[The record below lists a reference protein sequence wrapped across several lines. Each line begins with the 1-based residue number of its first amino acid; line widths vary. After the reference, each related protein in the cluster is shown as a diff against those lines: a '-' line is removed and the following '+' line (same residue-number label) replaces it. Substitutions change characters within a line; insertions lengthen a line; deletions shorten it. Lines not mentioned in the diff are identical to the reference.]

1 MRFKNII
8 YVAIL
13 VLTTVITSWSIPALV
28 KKIVYESNGYPL
40 MYYSSRLKELCIIDF
55 REMNDAFRDV
65 KGNVYPRSQYDSLLP
80 LMNYRQLAMN
90 GNLPDSLEGYAMDVK
105 VLRSKQVVYRFRPSD
120 VYSPQPKMGVLL
132 EAMPKRGSLSLPG
145 DYFRMNDNEM
155 VFVNAETNSVN
166 DAKSKMFTDELLK
179 KGFEFP
185 AKAFWGNPTVRKAYE
200 EGYFCLDNKGE
211 LFHVKMVNGRPFVKN
226 TGVSKQVDVKWF
238 VMREV
243 SDKRFY
249 GYLFGQNGELGIV
262 ESNDDGGYRF
272 VKMDVRPVDITKDDI
287 IIMGNLLYWTVRIYN
302 SESMDCYGLKTSTL
316 ESLTTY
322 HQEKEIG
329 TWDRVA
335 DIVFPV
341 ILSPSSPD
349 NGYINCYVLHFSAS
363 AWILSVILALL
374 VFVFMRKRLAL
385 QKNLIVS
392 AVVALTGITGVIA
405 FILLPKNRFE

>member
-8 YVAIL
+8 YVIIL
-13 VLTTVITSWSIPALV
+13 VLTTIITSRSIPALV

-55 REMNDAFRDV
+55 REMKDAFRDV

-80 LMNYRQLAMN
+80 LMNYRQLAMD
-90 GNLPDSLEGYAMDVK
+90 GNLPDSIEGHAMDVK

-145 DYFRMNDNEM
+145 DYFRMNDSEM
-155 VFVNAETNSVN
+155 VFVDAETNSVKN
-166 DAKSKMFTDELLK
+166 AKSKMFTAELQK

-185 AKAFWGNPTVRKAYE
+185 AKAFWGNPTVRKPYE
-200 EGYFCLDNKGE
+200 EGYFCLDNNGE

-226 TGVSKQVDVKWF
+226 TGVSKQVAVKWF

-262 ESNDDGGYRF
+262 ESNEDGGYRF

-287 IIMGNLLYWTVRIYN
+287 TIMGNMLYWTVRIYN
-302 SESMDCYGLKTSTL
+302 SEAMDCYGLRSSTL
-316 ESLTTY
+316 ESLSTY

-335 DIVFPV
+335 DVVFPV

-349 NGYINCYVLHFSAS
+349 NGYVGCYVLHFSAF

-374 VFVFMRKRLAL
+374 VFVFIRKRLAL
-385 QKNLIVS
+385 HRSLIVS

-405 FILLPKNRFE
+405 FVLLPKNRFE

>member
-55 REMNDAFRDV
+55 REMKDAFRDV

-90 GNLPDSLEGYAMDVK
+90 GNLPDSLEGHAMDVK

-120 VYSPQPKMGVLL
+120 VHSPQPKMGVLL

-145 DYFRMNDNEM
+145 DYFRMNENEM

-166 DAKSKMFTDELLK
+166 DAKSKMFTGELLK

-200 EGYFCLDNKGE
+200 EGYFCLDSNGE

-249 GYLFGQNGELGIV
+249 GYLFGKNGELGIV
-262 ESNDDGGYRF
+262 ESNEDGGYRF
-272 VKMDVRPVDITKDDI
+272 IKMDVRPVDIAKDDI
-287 IIMGNLLYWTVRIYN
+287 TIMGNLLYWTVRIYN

-322 HQEKEIG
+322 HQEKETG
-329 TWDRVA
+329 TWDKVA

-349 NGYINCYVLHFSAS
+349 NGYIGCYVLHFSAL
-363 AWILSVILALL
+363 AWILSVVLALM

-385 QKNLIVS
+385 QKNLLVS

-405 FILLPKNRFE
+405 FVLLPKNRFE

>member
-8 YVAIL
+8 YVTTL

-28 KKIVYESNGYPL
+28 KKIVYESNEYPL

-55 REMNDAFRDV
+55 REMKDAFRDV

-105 VLRSKQVVYRFRPSD
+105 TLRSKQVVYRFRPSD

-145 DYFRMNDNEM
+145 DYFRMNENEM

-166 DAKSKMFTDELLK
+166 DAKSKMFTRELLK

-211 LFHVKMVNGRPFVKN
+211 LYHVKMVNGRPFVKN
-226 TGVSKQVDVKWF
+226 TGVSNQVAVKWF

-262 ESNDDGGYRF
+262 ESNEDGGYRF
-272 VKMDVRPVDITKDDI
+272 VKMDVRPVDIAKDDI
-287 IIMGNLLYWTVRIYN
+287 TIMGNLLYWTVRIYN
-302 SESMDCYGLKTSTL
+302 SEAMDCYGLKTSTL
-316 ESLTTY
+316 ELLTTF
-322 HQEKEIG
+322 HQEKEVG
-329 TWDRVA
+329 TWDKLA
-335 DIVFPV
+335 DFVFPV

-349 NGYINCYVLHFSAS
+349 NGYIGCYVLHFSAL
-363 AWILSVILALL
+363 AWILSVIFALM

-405 FILLPKNRFE
+405 LILLPKNRFE

>member
-8 YVAIL
+8 YVIIL
-13 VLTTVITSWSIPALV
+13 VLTTIITSWSIPALV
-28 KKIVYESNGYPL
+28 KKIVYDSNGYPL

-55 REMNDAFRDV
+55 REMKDSFRDV

-80 LMNYRQLAMN
+80 LMNYRQLAME
-90 GNLPDSLEGYAMDVK
+90 GNLPDSLEGHAMDVK
-105 VLRSKQVVYRFRPSD
+105 VLRAKQVVYRFRPSD
-120 VYSPQPKMGVLL
+120 VHSPQPKMGVLL
-132 EAMPKRGSLSLPG
+132 EAMPKRGNLSLTG
-145 DYFRMNDNEM
+145 DYFRMDASEM
-155 VFVNAETNSVN
+155 VFVDSETNSVN
-166 DAKSKMFTDELLK
+166 HAKSKMFTDELQK

-185 AKAFWGNPTVRKAYE
+185 AKAFWGNPTVRKPYE
-200 EGYFCLDNKGE
+200 EGYFCLDNKGD

-226 TGVSKQVDVKWF
+226 TEISSQVAVKWF

-249 GYLFGQNGELGIV
+249 GYLFGQNGEFGIV
-262 ESNDDGGYRF
+262 ESNEDGGYRF
-272 VKMDVRPVDITKDDI
+272 VKMDVRPVDISKDDI
-287 IIMGNLLYWTVRIYN
+287 TIMGNMLYWTVRIYD

-316 ESLTTY
+316 ESLSAY
-322 HQEKEIG
+322 HQEKEVG

-349 NGYINCYVLHFSAS
+349 NGYISCYVLHFSS
-363 AWILSVILALL
+363 LAWILSVILALL
-374 VFVFMRKRLAL
+374 VFVFMRKRLVL
-385 QKNLIVS
+385 HKNIIVS

-405 FILLPKNRFE
+405 LLLLPGNRFE

>member
-249 GYLFGQNGELGIV
+249 GYLFGRNGELGIV

-272 VKMDVRPVDITKDDI
+272 IKMDVRPVDITKDDI
-287 IIMGNLLYWTVRIYN
+287 TIMGNLLYWTVRIYN

-329 TWDRVA
+329 TWDKVA
-335 DIVFPV
+335 NFVFPV

-363 AWILSVILALL
+363 AWILSVIL
-374 VFVFMRKRLAL
+374 
-385 QKNLIVS
+385 KNLIVS

>member
-155 VFVNAETNSVN
+155 VFV
-166 DAKSKMFTDELLK
+166 KFTGELLK

-200 EGYFCLDNKGE
+200 EGYFCLDSNGE

-262 ESNDDGGYRF
+262 ESNEDGGYRF
-272 VKMDVRPVDITKDDI
+272 VRMDVRPVDIAKDDI
-287 IIMGNLLYWTVRIYN
+287 TIMGNLLYWTVRIYN

-322 HQEKEIG
+322 HQEKETG
-329 TWDRVA
+329 TWDKVA

-349 NGYINCYVLHFSAS
+349 NGYIGCYVLHFSAL

-385 QKNLIVS
+385 QKNLLVS

-405 FILLPKNRFE
+405 FVLLPKNRFE

>member
-8 YVAIL
+8 YVTTL

-55 REMNDAFRDV
+55 REMKDAFRDV

-105 VLRSKQVVYRFRPSD
+105 TLRSKQVVYRFRPSD

-145 DYFRMNDNEM
+145 DYFRMNENEM

-166 DAKSKMFTDELLK
+166 DAKSKMFTRELLK

-211 LFHVKMVNGRPFVKN
+211 LYHVKMVNGRSFVKN
-226 TGVSKQVDVKWF
+226 TGVSNQVAVKWF

-262 ESNDDGGYRF
+262 ESNEDGGYRF
-272 VKMDVRPVDITKDDI
+272 VKMDVRPVDIAKDDI
-287 IIMGNLLYWTVRIYN
+287 TIMGNLLYWTVRIYN
-302 SESMDCYGLKTSTL
+302 SEAMDCYGLKTSTL
-316 ESLTTY
+316 ESLTTF
-322 HQEKEIG
+322 HQEKEVG
-329 TWDRVA
+329 TWDKLA
-335 DIVFPV
+335 DFVFPV

-349 NGYINCYVLHFSAS
+349 NGYIGCYVLHFSAL
-363 AWILSVILALL
+363 AWILSVILALM

-405 FILLPKNRFE
+405 LILLPKNRFE

>member
-8 YVAIL
+8 YVTTL

-55 REMNDAFRDV
+55 REMKDAFRDV

-105 VLRSKQVVYRFRPSD
+105 TLRSKQVVYRFRPSD

-145 DYFRMNDNEM
+145 DYFRMNENEM

-166 DAKSKMFTDELLK
+166 DAKSKMFTRELLK

-211 LFHVKMVNGRPFVKN
+211 LYHVKMVNGRPFVKN
-226 TGVSKQVDVKWF
+226 TGVSNQVAVKWF

-262 ESNDDGGYRF
+262 ESNEDGGYRF
-272 VKMDVRPVDITKDDI
+272 VKMDVRPVDIAKDDI
-287 IIMGNLLYWTVRIYN
+287 TIMGNLLYWTVRIYN
-302 SESMDCYGLKTSTL
+302 SEAMDCYGLKTSTL
-316 ESLTTY
+316 ESLTTF
-322 HQEKEIG
+322 HQEKEVG
-329 TWDRVA
+329 TWDKLA
-335 DIVFPV
+335 DFVFPV

-349 NGYINCYVLHFSAS
+349 NGYIGCYVLHFSAL
-363 AWILSVILALL
+363 AWILSVILALM

-405 FILLPKNRFE
+405 LILLPKNRFE

>member
-200 EGYFCLDNKGE
+200 EGYFCLDNNGE
-211 LFHVKMVNGRPFVKN
+211 LYHVKMVNGRPFVKN
-226 TGVSKQVDVKWF
+226 TEVSKQVAVKWF

-262 ESNDDGGYRF
+262 ESNEDGGYRF
-272 VKMDVRPVDITKDDI
+272 VKMDVRPVDIAKDDI
-287 IIMGNLLYWTVRIYN
+287 TIMGNLLYWTVRIYN

-329 TWDRVA
+329 TWDKVA
-335 DIVFPV
+335 DFAFPV

-349 NGYINCYVLHFSAS
+349 NGYIGCYVLHFSAL
-363 AWILSVILALL
+363 AWILSVVLALL

-392 AVVALTGITGVIA
+392 VVVALTGITGVIA
-405 FILLPKNRFE
+405 LILLPKNRFE

>member
-8 YVAIL
+8 YVTIL

-55 REMNDAFRDV
+55 REMKDAFRDV

-80 LMNYRQLAMN
+80 LMNYRLLAMN
-90 GNLPDSLEGYAMDVK
+90 GNLPDSLEGHAMDVK

-120 VYSPQPKMGVLL
+120 VHSPQPKMGVLL
-132 EAMPKRGSLSLPG
+132 EAMPKRGNLSLPS
-145 DYFRMNDNEM
+145 DYFRMNENEM

-211 LFHVKMVNGRPFVKN
+211 LYHVKMVNGRPFVKN
-226 TGVSKQVDVKWF
+226 TEVSKQVAVKWF

-262 ESNDDGGYRF
+262 ESNEDGGYRF
-272 VKMDVRPVDITKDDI
+272 VKMDVRPVDIAKDDI
-287 IIMGNLLYWTVRIYN
+287 TIMGNLLYWTVRIYN
-302 SESMDCYGLKTSTL
+302 SEAMDCYGLKTSTL

-329 TWDRVA
+329 TWDKVA
-335 DIVFPV
+335 DFVFPV
-341 ILSPSSPD
+341 ILSPTSPD
-349 NGYINCYVLHFSAS
+349 NGYISCYVLHFSAL
-363 AWILSVILALL
+363 AWILSVVLALL

-405 FILLPKNRFE
+405 LILLPKNRFE

>member
-1 MRFKNII
+1 MKFKNII
-8 YVAIL
+8 YVTIF
-13 VLTTVITSWSIPALV
+13 VLTTVITSWLVPALV

-65 KGNVYPRSQYDSLLP
+65 KGNVYPRSQYDSILP

-90 GNLPDSLEGYAMDVK
+90 GNLPDSIDGYAMDVK

-145 DYFRMNDNEM
+145 DYFRMTGNEM
-155 VFVNAETNSVN
+155 IFVNAETNSV
-166 DAKSKMFTDELLK
+166 DDVKSRMFTEQLLK

-200 EGYFCLDNKGE
+200 EGYFFLDNKGD
-211 LFHVKMVNGRPFVKN
+211 LFHIKMVNGRPFVKN
-226 TGVSKQVDVKWF
+226 TEVSKQVDVKWF

-249 GYLFGQNGELGIV
+249 GYLFGQNGEFGIV
-262 ESNDDGGYRF
+262 ESDDDGGYRF
-272 VKMDVRPVDITKDDI
+272 VKMEVRPVDISKDDI
-287 IIMGNLLYWTVRIYN
+287 TIMGNMLYWTVRIYN

-316 ESLTTY
+316 ESLTIY

-329 TWDRVA
+329 IWDKVA
-335 DIVFPV
+335 DVIFPV

-349 NGYINCYVLHFSAS
+349 NAYIGYYVPHFSAS
-363 AWILSVILALL
+363 AWILSVILAML
-374 VFVFMRKRLAL
+374 VFVFMRKRFSL

-392 AVVALTGITGVIA
+392 VVVALTGITGVIA
-405 FILLPKNRFE
+405 LILLPKNRFE

>member
-166 DAKSKMFTDELLK
+166 DAKSKMFTGELLK

-200 EGYFCLDNKGE
+200 EGYFCLDSNGE

-262 ESNDDGGYRF
+262 ESNEDGGYRF
-272 VKMDVRPVDITKDDI
+272 VRMDVRPVDIAKDDI
-287 IIMGNLLYWTVRIYN
+287 TIMGNLLYWTVRIYN

-322 HQEKEIG
+322 HQEKETG
-329 TWDRVA
+329 TWDKVA

-349 NGYINCYVLHFSAS
+349 NGYIGCYVLHFSAL

-385 QKNLIVS
+385 QKNLLVS

-405 FILLPKNRFE
+405 FVLLPKNRFE

>member
-132 EAMPKRGSLSLPG
+132 EAMPKRGSLSLSG

-287 IIMGNLLYWTVRIYN
+287 TIMGYLLYWTVRIYN
-302 SESMDCYGLKTSTL
+302 SESIFCYFLLTS
-316 ESLTTY
+316 
-322 HQEKEIG
+322 I
-329 TWDRVA
+329 
-335 DIVFPV
+335 F
-341 ILSPSSPD
+341 
-349 NGYINCYVLHFSAS
+349 
-363 AWILSVILALL
+363 
-374 VFVFMRKRLAL
+374 
-385 QKNLIVS
+385 
-392 AVVALTGITGVIA
+392 
-405 FILLPKNRFE
+405 

>member
-211 LFHVKMVNGRPFVKN
+211 L
-226 TGVSKQVDVKWF
+226 
-238 VMREV
+238 MREV

-272 VKMDVRPVDITKDDI
+272 IKMDVRPVDITKDDI
-287 IIMGNLLYWTVRIYN
+287 TIMGNLLYWTVRIYN

-349 NGYINCYVLHFSAS
+349 NGYM

>member
-8 YVAIL
+8 YVTTL

-55 REMNDAFRDV
+55 REMKDAFRDV

-105 VLRSKQVVYRFRPSD
+105 TLRSKQVVYRFRPSD

-145 DYFRMNDNEM
+145 DYFRMNENEM

-166 DAKSKMFTDELLK
+166 DAKSKMFTRELLK

-211 LFHVKMVNGRPFVKN
+211 LYHVKMVNGRPFVKN
-226 TGVSKQVDVKWF
+226 TGVSNQVAVKWF

-262 ESNDDGGYRF
+262 ESNEDGGYRF
-272 VKMDVRPVDITKDDI
+272 VKMDVRPVDIAKDDI
-287 IIMGNLLYWTVRIYN
+287 TIMGNLLYWTVRIYN
-302 SESMDCYGLKTSTL
+302 SEAMDCYGLKTSTL
-316 ESLTTY
+316 ESLTTF
-322 HQEKEIG
+322 HQEKEVG
-329 TWDRVA
+329 TWDKLA
-335 DIVFPV
+335 DFVFPV
-341 ILSPSSPD
+341 ILSPSSPE
-349 NGYINCYVLHFSAS
+349 NGYIGCYVLHFSAL
-363 AWILSVILALL
+363 AWILSVILALM
-374 VFVFMRKRLAL
+374 VFVFMRKKLAL

-405 FILLPKNRFE
+405 LILLPKNRFE

>member
-55 REMNDAFRDV
+55 REMKDAFRDV

-166 DAKSKMFTDELLK
+166 DAKSKMFTGELLK

-200 EGYFCLDNKGE
+200 EGYFCLDSNGE

-262 ESNDDGGYRF
+262 ESNEDGGYRF
-272 VKMDVRPVDITKDDI
+272 VRMDVRPVDIAKDDI
-287 IIMGNLLYWTVRIYN
+287 TIMGNLLYWTVRIYN

-322 HQEKEIG
+322 HQEKETG
-329 TWDRVA
+329 TWDKVA

-349 NGYINCYVLHFSAS
+349 NGYIGCYVLHFSAL

-385 QKNLIVS
+385 QKNLLVS

-405 FILLPKNRFE
+405 FVLLPKNRFE

>member
-8 YVAIL
+8 YVTTL

-55 REMNDAFRDV
+55 REMKDAFRDV

-105 VLRSKQVVYRFRPSD
+105 TLRSKQVVYRFRPSD

-145 DYFRMNDNEM
+145 DYFRMNENEM

-166 DAKSKMFTDELLK
+166 DAKSKMFTRELLK

-211 LFHVKMVNGRPFVKN
+211 LYHVKMVNGRPFVKN
-226 TGVSKQVDVKWF
+226 TGVSNQVAVKWF

-262 ESNDDGGYRF
+262 ESNEDGGYRF
-272 VKMDVRPVDITKDDI
+272 VKMDVRPVDIAKDDI
-287 IIMGNLLYWTVRIYN
+287 TIMGNLLYWTVRIYN
-302 SESMDCYGLKTSTL
+302 SEAMDCYGLKTSTL
-316 ESLTTY
+316 ELLTTF
-322 HQEKEIG
+322 HQEKEVG
-329 TWDRVA
+329 TWDKLA
-335 DIVFPV
+335 DFVFPV

-349 NGYINCYVLHFSAS
+349 NGYIGCYVLHFSAL
-363 AWILSVILALL
+363 AWILSVIFALM

-405 FILLPKNRFE
+405 LILLPKNRFE